1 MNGFESLNCNFS
13 ATIRNRSWQKNL
25 SNFLKFNFDH
35 IHVTSN
41 FEAMRILNKLGF
53 IKKGC
58 PYWGWNTSI
67 FSTILRVAT
76 QHKINLIFYAED
88 GEIEYGGSTENKN
101 VPTFDI
107 KYAINN
113 YFEGDYYEILKQSK
127 LKEKDL
133 YWFSFPKIEY
143 KKIALTHW
151 GYFEPWD
158 PYRNY
163 LFAKSKFDLSEN
175 KQTNLGTFTNFSQND
190 QALFSLHTYLMYL
203 KFGFGR
209 ATQDAG
215 IEIRRGAMTRDQGIN
230 LIKLYDNHF
239 PIEFLDQYL
248 NYFKMSKKEFMKT
261 IDFWA
266 NKKLFKKIKG
276 KWEPKFEVE

>member
-1 MNGFESLNCNFS
+1 MEGL
-13 ATIRNRSWQKNL
+13 QK
-25 SNFLKFNFDH
+25 
-35 IHVTSN
+35 I
-41 FEAMRILNKLGF
+41 
-53 IKKGC
+53 
-58 PYWGWNTSI
+58 
-67 FSTILRVAT
+67 
-76 QHKINLIFYAED
+76 
-88 GEIEYGGSTENKN
+88 NKN

-113 YFEGDYYEILKQSK
+113 YFEGDYKEIIKKSK

-190 QALFSLHTYLMYL
+190 QALFAPFTLTLCILNLALEEQLRMQVL
-203 KFGFGR
+203 K
-209 ATQDAG
+209 
-215 IEIRRGAMTRDQGIN
+215 
-230 LIKLYDNHF
+230 
-239 PIEFLDQYL
+239 
-248 NYFKMSKKEFMKT
+248 
-261 IDFWA
+261 
-266 NKKLFKKIKG
+266 
-276 KWEPKFEVE
+276 

>member
-1 MNGFESLNCNFS
+1 MNVDGVMLVNGVKK
-13 ATIRNRSWQKNL
+13 KNL
-25 SNFLKFNFDH
+25 KLEKKNTRIKKILSKYKSKGIYDCIVPVSGGKDGTYVASKLRDEWGLNPLTVTSRPPLEIDLGKKIFQNFLKFNFDH

-127 LKEKDL
+127 LKRKRFIL
-133 YWFSFPKIEY
+133 VFISKIEY

-158 PYRNY
+158 LYRNY
-163 LFAKSKFDLSEN
+163 LFAKSKKIYLKIN
-175 KQTNLGTFTNFSQND
+175 KQIWAHLQIFHKMIRHCFPFTLTLCILNL
-190 QALFSLHTYLMYL
+190 ALEEQLRM
-203 KFGFGR
+203 
-209 ATQDAG
+209 Q
-215 IEIRRGAMTRDQGIN
+215 
-230 LIKLYDNHF
+230 
-239 PIEFLDQYL
+239 
-248 NYFKMSKKEFMKT
+248 
-261 IDFWA
+261 
-266 NKKLFKKIKG
+266 
-276 KWEPKFEVE
+276 V